1 MNCRLV
7 VKWTV
12 RPRSRD
18 VRQKREQMRGVTIRL
33 ATFSIAA
40 RDSGSGFLGT
50 AVSTKVPAV
59 GSLCPFIRHG
69 VGAVCTQAW
78 VNPSLGPRILERI
91 ALSQSADQALR
102 TVMTDETDRE
112 IRQVGVVDAA
122 GHSAAFTGQGT
133 DAWAGHQNG
142 PDYSVQGNML
152 VSAETITAMAKVFET
167 TTGMDLAERLMRVLE
182 AGQAAGGDRR
192 GKQSAALLVR
202 GPEVYPLVDL
212 RVDEHPDPV
221 AELRRI
227 FEVAKRELFPFI
239 AALPTRERPAGDFAR
254 VRAAMAPKS

>member
-1 MNCRLV
+1 M
-7 VKWTV
+7 
-12 RPRSRD
+12 
-18 VRQKREQMRGVTIRL
+18 TIRL

-40 RDSGSGFLGT
+40 RDASSGLLGT

-78 VNPSLGPRILERI
+78 VNPSLGPRILDRI
-91 ALSQSADQALR
+91 ALSQSAEQALR
-102 TVMTDETDRE
+102 GVMDGETDRE
-112 IRQVGVVDAA
+112 IRQVGVVDAL
-122 GHSAAFTGQGT
+122 GRSAAFTGQGT
-133 DAWAGHQNG
+133 DAWAGHQCG

-152 VSAETITAMAKVFET
+152 VSAETIAAMAATFESST
-167 TTGMDLAERLMRVLE
+167 TFDLAERLMRVLE
-182 AGQAAGGDRR
+182 AGQEAGGDRR

-212 RVDEHPDPV
+212 RVDEHPEPV

-254 VRAAMAPKS
+254 IRAAIAPKS

>member
-1 MNCRLV
+1 MA
-7 VKWTV
+7 
-12 RPRSRD
+12 
-18 VRQKREQMRGVTIRL
+18 IRL

-40 RDSGSGFLGT
+40 RDEITGLLGI

-78 VNPSLGPRILERI
+78 VNPSLGPRILDRLAEGASAAD
-91 ALSQSADQALR
+91 ALDD
-102 TVMTDETDRE
+102 VMTREVDRD

-122 GHSAAFTGQGT
+122 GRAAAFTGSAT
-133 DAWAGHQNG
+133 DPWTGHRVGEN
-142 PDYSVQGNML
+142 YSVQGNML
-152 VSAETITAMAKVFET
+152 VGAETIEAMAASFERSAAL
-167 TTGMDLAERLMRVLE
+167 DLGERLMRALE

-192 GKQSAALLVR
+192 GRQSAALLVR

-212 RVDEHPDPV
+212 RVDEHTDPV
-221 AELRRI
+221 AELRRV

-239 AALPTRERPAGDFAR
+239 AALPSRERPAGDFAR
-254 VRAAMAPKS
+254 IRAAIAPKD

>member
-1 MNCRLV
+1 MA
-7 VKWTV
+7 
-12 RPRSRD
+12 
-18 VRQKREQMRGVTIRL
+18 IRL

-40 RDSGSGFLGT
+40 RDPTTRLLGT

-59 GSLCPFIRHG
+59 GSLCPFIRHD

-78 VNPSLGPRILERI
+78 VNPSLGPRILDRLAVGENATE
-91 ALSQSADQALR
+91 ALQA
-102 TVMTDETDRE
+102 VMAHEIDRE

-122 GHSAAFTGQGT
+122 GRSAAFTGRAT
-133 DAWAGHQNG
+133 DPWAGQRTGMN
-142 PDYSVQGNML
+142 YSVQGNML
-152 VSAETITAMAKVFET
+152 VGAETVEAMARAFEAT
-167 TTGMDLAERLMRVLE
+167 MDVDLAERLMRVLE

-221 AELRRI
+221 SELRRV
-227 FEVAKRELFPFI
+227 FEVAKRELFPFV
-239 AALPTRERPAGDFAR
+239 AALPSRDRPAGDFAR
-254 VRAAMAPKS
+254 IRAAIAPKD

>member
-1 MNCRLV
+1 V
-7 VKWTV
+7 A
-12 RPRSRD
+12 
-18 VRQKREQMRGVTIRL
+18 IRL

-40 RDSGSGFLGT
+40 RDSTTGLLGT

-78 VNPSLGPRILERI
+78 VNPSLGPRILDRLATGEP
-91 ALSQSADQALR
+91 ALDALNA
-102 TVMTDETDRE
+102 VMANEVDRD

-122 GHSAAFTGQGT
+122 GRSAAFTGRAT
-133 DAWAGHQNG
+133 DAWTGHRTDDNL
-142 PDYSVQGNML
+142 SVQGNML
-152 VSAETITAMAKVFET
+152 VGAETVDSMAASFAGSMALEFS
-167 TTGMDLAERLMRVLE
+167 ERLMRALE

-192 GKQSAALLVR
+192 GKQSAALLIR

-212 RVDEHPDPV
+212 RVDEHADPV

-227 FEVAKRELFPFI
+227 FEVAKRELFPFV
-239 AALPTRERPAGDFAR
+239 AALPSRERPAGDFAR
-254 VRAAMAPKS
+254 IRAAIAPKG